1 MGGGSSPVGFQ
12 LVEMVVAES
21 LSETDVRSQEVKP
34 SAQEELA
41 RNPQRGSRW
50 LDLLILAL
58 IVFVLLG
65 GIGKAF
71 SDSDL
76 FAESKG
82 TAVPGVENCPAG
94 GCVKPPEEL
103 CAGRPYKAIVME
115 DGRRLYFAGD
125 HPQYQGFLAIHT
137 ERGDRWF
144 CTQGGAEAAGFLAA
158 PLP

>member
-1 MGGGSSPVGFQ
+1 VESVVADSLSDSEVRTQEQGSS
-12 LVEMVVAES
+12 A
-21 LSETDVRSQEVKP
+21 D
-34 SAQEELA
+34 EELA
-41 RNPQRGSRW
+41 HTPQRGSRW
-50 LDLLILAL
+50 LDLLILGA
-58 IVFVLLG
+58 IVFILLG

-76 FAESKG
+76 FAPPTPS
-82 TAVPGVENCPAG
+82 AAAGVETCPES

-115 DGRRLYFAGD
+115 DGRRLFFGAD
-125 HPQYQGFLAIHT
+125 HPDYGGIIAIHT

-144 CTQGGAEAAGFLAA
+144 CTQAGAETAGFAAA

>member
-1 MGGGSSPVGFQ
+1 MADTYSDSEVRPQEPTAG
-12 LVEMVVAES
+12 EEVAHS
-21 LSETDVRSQEVKP
+21 
-34 SAQEELA
+34 
-41 RNPQRGSRW
+41 PQRGSRW
-50 LDLLILAL
+50 LDMLILVA

-76 FAESKG
+76 FAPPAPQ
-82 TAVPGVENCPAG
+82 AVAGVETCPEG

-125 HPQYQGFLAIHT
+125 HPDYQGFLAIHT

-144 CTQGGAEAAGFLAA
+144 CTQAGAEAAGFVAA
-158 PLP
+158 PLQ